1 MQYNQDLSLEQE
13 IKSQNDCIESENLD
27 PFQISQKQLYEAC
40 KLNGYDNEIYNT
52 LSTPERFVEIK
63 ITMKMDDGSLKTFK
77 GFRSQ
82 YNSARGPMKGGIR
95 WHPEE
100 NASLVKALSAWMT
113 WKCACVDIPLGGA
126 KGGIICN
133 PKEMSSRELET
144 LARKYIREIA
154 DIIGPNID
162 VPAPDVYT
170 NPQIMAWMMDE
181 YETIVRKHAPS
192 VITGKPIPIG
202 GSAGR
207 TIATAQGGMYCIREA
222 AKDLGLNLN
231 TATVAIQGYGNAG
244 SWAAKVLQDNCKCKI
259 IAVSDSQGGIYNK
272 NGINSHETV
281 LHKEK
286 TGTVIGLKDTK
297 QISNAELLE
306 LDCDILIPAA
316 LEHVIKK
323 ENVEKI
329 NCKIIAELANGPTT
343 PEADEKLFKNGI
355 LVIPDFLC
363 NAGGVTVSYFEMT
376 QGFYLHS
383 WTEEEV
389 LGALDRFMTK
399 AYRSTIEQAQKL
411 NTHNRMGAYTI
422 AIERVVTAMRLRG
435 WI

>member
-1 MQYNQDLSLEQE
+1 LN
-13 IKSQNDCIESENLD
+13 ENLD
-27 PFQISQKQLYEAC
+27 PFLIAQKQLYDAC

-63 ITMKMDDGSLKTFK
+63 ITMKMDDGTLSTFR

-95 WHPEE
+95 WHPDES
-100 NASLVKALSAWMT
+100 ASLIKALSALMT

-133 PKEMSSRELET
+133 PKELSSNEIER
-144 LARKYIREIA
+144 LARGYIRGLA

-170 NPQIMAWMMDE
+170 NPQIMAYMLDE
-181 YETIVRKHAPS
+181 YEIIVRKHAPS

-202 GSAGR
+202 GSEGR
-207 TIATAQGGMYCIREA
+207 MIATAKGGTFCIREA
-222 AKDLGLNLN
+222 AKDIGLNLN
-231 TATVAIQGYGNAG
+231 DARVAIQGFGNAG
-244 SWAAKVLQDNCKCKI
+244 SWAAKVLQDNFKCKI
-259 IAVSDSQGGIYNK
+259 IAVSDSKGGIYNE
-272 NGINSHETV
+272 NGIDSRETA

-316 LEHVIKK
+316 LENVIT
-323 ENVEKI
+323 EANVEKI

-343 PEADEKLFKNGI
+343 PKADEVLFKKGI

-399 AYRSTIEQAQKL
+399 AYRATIEQAQKFD
-411 NTHNRMGAYTI
+411 THNRMGAYTI

>member
-1 MQYNQDLSLEQE
+1 M
-13 IKSQNDCIESENLD
+13 SENLD
-27 PFQISQKQLYEAC
+27 PFTISQKQLYDAC
-40 KLNGYDNEIYNT
+40 KISGYDSQIYNA
-52 LSTPERFVEIK
+52 LKTPERFVEIK
-63 ITMKMDDGSLKTFK
+63 ITMKMDDGTLKTFR

-100 NASLVKALSAWMT
+100 SASLVKALSAWMT

-133 PKEMSSRELET
+133 PKEMSNRELET
-144 LARKYIREIA
+144 LARNYIRQLV

-181 YETIVRKHAPS
+181 YEKIVRKHAPS
-192 VITGKPIPIG
+192 VITGKPLPLG

-207 TIATAQGGMYCIREA
+207 SIATAQGGVYCIREA
-222 AKDLGLNLN
+222 TKDLGLNLN
-231 TATVAIQGYGNAG
+231 GATVVIQGYGNAG
-244 SWAAKVLQDNCKCKI
+244 SWAAKILQDSFNCKI
-259 IAVSDSQGGIYNK
+259 IAVSDSKGGIYNE
-272 NGINSHETV
+272 NGINSHEAA

-286 TGTVIGLKDTK
+286 TKTVVGLKDTK

-306 LDCDILIPAA
+306 LNCDILIPAA
-316 LEHVIKK
+316 LENVITR
-323 ENVEKI
+323 ENVDNI

-343 PEADEKLFKNGI
+343 PDADQTLFKKGI
-355 LVIPDFLC
+355 FVIPDFLC
-363 NAGGVTVSYFEMT
+363 NAGGVTVSYFEMV
-376 QGFYLHS
+376 QGYYLYF
-383 WTEEEV
+383 WTEKEV
-389 LGALDRFMTK
+389 FEALDRVMTK
-399 AYRSTIEQAQKL
+399 AYRSTVEQAQKY
-411 NTHNRMGAYTI
+411 NTHNRMGAYII
-422 AIERVVTAMRLRG
+422 ALERVITAMRLRG

>member
-1 MQYNQDLSLEQE
+1 M
-13 IKSQNDCIESENLD
+13 SENLD
-27 PFQISQKQLYEAC
+27 PFTISQKQLYDAC
-40 KLNGYDNEIYNT
+40 KISGYDSQIYNA
-52 LSTPERFVEIK
+52 LKTPERFVEVK
-63 ITMKMDDGSLKTFK
+63 ITMKMDDGMLKTFR

-100 NASLVKALSAWMT
+100 SASLVKALSAWMT

-133 PKEMSSRELET
+133 PKEMSNRELET
-144 LARKYIREIA
+144 LARNYIRQLV

-181 YETIVRKHAPS
+181 YEKIVRKHAPS
-192 VITGKPIPIG
+192 VITGKPLPLG

-207 TIATAQGGMYCIREA
+207 SIATAQGGVYCIREA
-222 AKDLGLNLN
+222 AKDLELNLN
-231 TATVAIQGYGNAG
+231 GATVAIQGYGNAG
-244 SWAAKVLQDNCKCKI
+244 SWAAKILQDSFNCKI
-259 IAVSDSQGGIYNK
+259 IAVSDSKGGIYDE
-272 NGINSHETV
+272 NGINSHEAA

-286 TGTVIGLKDTK
+286 TKTVVGLIDTK

-306 LDCDILIPAA
+306 LNCDILIPAA
-316 LEHVIKK
+316 LENVITR
-323 ENVEKI
+323 ENVDNI

-343 PEADEKLFKNGI
+343 PDADQTLFKKGI
-355 LVIPDFLC
+355 FIIPDFLC
-363 NAGGVTVSYFEMT
+363 NAGGVTVSYFEMV
-376 QGFYLHS
+376 QGYYLYF
-383 WTEEEV
+383 WTEKEV
-389 LGALDRFMTK
+389 FEALDRVMTK
-399 AYRSTIEQAQKL
+399 AYRSTVEQAQKY
-411 NTHNRMGAYTI
+411 NTHNRMGAYII
-422 AIERVVTAMRLRG
+422 ALERVITAMRLRG